1 MCGEVGT
8 LSDFAARCGPGQG
21 AAGARGRQT
30 LSIGEYLDGKTDT
43 NFSCRSCSY
52 GLVAIISRVSLFEA
66 ALMA

>member
-30 LSIGEYLDGKTDT
+30 LSIGEYLDGKKTRI
-43 NFSCRSCSY
+43 S
-52 GLVAIISRVSLFEA
+52 LVGA